1 MARNNNLAGLAALGA
16 LGYMLTKDKGQSA
29 DQTPGPGRQSQGAG
43 YDSFGTNTGSATDL
57 KTPMQSIAD
66 ADQSVGSST
75 SPVMRGETGTT
86 TLGPAYNEPTTATK
100 STAAAPKTAAPKSKG
115 ISYPSGVMAGA
126 AKTSPDMYPSGVMGG
141 KRQADAAASTQ
152 PTARRETYKGLD
164 GKIHYKEDVAKPSM
178 STMRNPRTGREMT
191 TFKKGGAVK
200 MASGGMTA
208 SRRADGIATK
218 GKTRGKIC

>member
-1 MARNNNLAGLAALGA
+1 MGRNSNLAGLAALGA
-16 LGYMLTKDKGQSA
+16 LGYMMSKDKDQAST
-29 DQTPGPGRQSQGAG
+29 DQTPGPGRQSLGAG
-43 YDSFGTNTGSATDL
+43 YDSPGTNTGSATDL

-86 TLGPAYNEPTTATK
+86 TLGPAYNEPTTTTTK
-100 STAAAPKTAAPKSKG
+100 PSAPKATAPKASKNTNYSNEG
-115 ISYPSGVMAGA
+115 RGSIAPDYSNEGRSGVGPNM
-126 AKTSPDMYPSGVMGG
+126 SGKV
-141 KRQADAAASTQ
+141 A
-152 PTARRETYKGLD
+152 TARRETYKGLD

-178 STMRNPRTGREMT
+178 STMKNPRTGREMT